1 MCGSESVLRQNL
13 INCKQSF
20 QLCNKGLK
28 RRSFATKMWHCF
40 PLNNE
45 VVTAAVILCQIIGSK
60 ENSSIIMLLRFAE
73 VLETL
78 ENNVLKSQLL
88 ECYKAFSFAM
98 RKWFAQF
105 AYLLVTKVSVI
116 YCSKFCSEN
125 LSRNYKLYV
134 LLCTLGNM
142 KELKEKKKKSKKDCF
157 FCAKLYSQHMSC
169 GFFHIWP
176 EWFYPYQNPYGFTSP
191 QQQCKW
197 KLYFLAWKS
206 TIKTKDF
213 CSSCSLSE

>member
-13 INCKQSF
+13 INCNQSF

-60 ENSSIIMLLRFAE
+60 ENSSIIMLLRFGE

-142 KELKEKKKKSKKDCF
+142 KELKEKKKKVRKTASSALNCIPSI
-157 FCAKLYSQHMSC
+157 CLVVS
-169 GFFHIWP
+169 
-176 EWFYPYQNPYGFTSP
+176 FTSD
-191 QQQCKW
+191 
-197 KLYFLAWKS
+197 LNDFIH
-206 TIKTKDF
+206 IKILTALPVLN
-213 CSSCSLSE
+213 SSANESCIS